1 MTFNVAMPILGYNNL
16 ICQNIKISSIGK
28 KSLFFRVTCIL
39 FVKHPTKHFQRVNA
53 KGIIV
58 FVID

>member
-28 KSLFFRVTCIL
+28 KAYSFELRVFYL
-39 FVKHPTKHFQRVNA
+39 
-53 KGIIV
+53 
-58 FVID
+58 